1 MKTIFWKTLFCNA
14 LLLCAVLL
22 IVFGFTRSGAGVRDK
37 KPNVIVS
44 DDKPKDVVNDK
55 NPNERK
61 TLEMVFAID
70 TTGSMG
76 GLIEGAKQ
84 RVWGIV
90 NEVMQSES
98 RPNVRI
104 GLVAYR
110 DRGDR
115 YVTEVFS
122 VTDNLDAVYTTLM
135 DYRAEGGGDTP
146 ENVRRALADAVH
158 KAGWS
163 QQSDRI
169 AQVVF
174 LVGDA
179 PPHIDYQDEP
189 DTKKTAVEARRKG
202 MIVNAIQCGDI
213 SGTKEVWQ
221 EIAQH
226 GGGRYFAIP
235 QDSGVVAIVTPYD
248 EKLSA
253 LGNQIGGTYL
263 AYGRAEAQAAARA
276 SRAAAEDK
284 ITLGA
289 SSSAQADR
297 ATNKA
302 INSMPYEG
310 DFLQSLENGT
320 VKLEDVNP
328 EELPEELRKLSPAE
342 RKQEIEKRQAQ
353 RRQIRAEIRQ
363 LSKDREEFIKKERAK
378 SGQRNSFDSVVA
390 EALKAQL
397 AAKGFK

>member
-1 MKTIFWKTLFCNA
+1 MRTIFWKTLFCNA
-14 LLLCAVLL
+14 LLLFAVLL
-22 IVFGFTRSGAGVRDK
+22 IVFGFTRSGADVNDK
-37 KPNVIVS
+37 KTNETVS
-44 DDKPKDVVNDK
+44 DDKPKDFVNDK
-55 NPNERK
+55 NSNERK

-84 RVWGIV
+84 RIWGIV
-90 NEVMQSES
+90 NEVMQSGS

-115 YVTEVFS
+115 YVTEVFPM
-122 VTDNLDAVYTTLM
+122 TDNLDAVYTTLM
-135 DYRAEGGGDTP
+135 NYRAEGGGDEP

-179 PPHIDYQDEP
+179 PPHTDYQDEP
-189 DTKKTAVEARRKG
+189 DAKATAVAARRKG

-235 QDSGVVAIVTPYD
+235 QDSGVVAIATPYD

-253 LGNQIGGTYL
+253 LGNQLGGTYL
-263 AYGRAEAQAAARA
+263 AYGGAQAQDL
-276 SRAAAEDK
+276 SRATQSAAEGL
-284 ITLGA
+284 IA
-289 SSSAQADR
+289 SSAPKPAQADR
-297 ATNKA
+297 AMNKA
-302 INSMPYEG
+302 INSMSYAG

-320 VKLEDVNP
+320 VNLEDIKP
-328 EELPEELRKLSPAE
+328 EELPEELRKLPPAE

-353 RRQIRAEIRQ
+353 RRQIRAEIMQ
-363 LSKDREEFIKKERAK
+363 LSKDRAEFIKKERAK
-378 SGQRNSFDSVVA
+378 SGVRNSFDSVVA

-397 AAKGFK
+397 TAKGFK

>member
-1 MKTIFWKTLFCNA
+1 MKTFFGSLVMKAFFWNG

-22 IVFGFTRSGAGVRDK
+22 IVFGFSRSGA
-37 KPNVIVS
+37 
-44 DDKPKDVVNDK
+44 DVNDFSRSGAEQNDK
-55 NPNERK
+55 NQNEKK
-61 TLEMVFAID
+61 TLEMVFALD

-76 GLIEGAKQ
+76 GLIDGAKQ
-84 RVWGIV
+84 RIWGIV
-90 NEVMQSES
+90 NEVMQSGD
-98 RPNVRI
+98 RPNVKV

-115 YVTEVFS
+115 YVTEVFP

-146 ENVRRALADAVH
+146 EDVRRALADAVQ

-163 QQSDRI
+163 QRSDRI

-179 PPHIDYQDEP
+179 PPHTDYQDEP
-189 DTKKTAVEARRKG
+189 DTKKTAIEAKSKG
-202 MIVNAIQCGDI
+202 MIVNAVQCGTI
-213 SGTKEVWQ
+213 AGTKEVWQ
-221 EIAQH
+221 EIAQY

-235 QDSGVVAIVTPYD
+235 QDSGVVAVVTPYD
-248 EKLSA
+248 EKLGA
-253 LGNQIGGTYL
+253 LSNQLGGTYL
-263 AYGRAEAQAAARA
+263 AFGRLEAQAAARSRQAADEAKIAKSA
-276 SRAAAEDK
+276 SMEAKAERAK
-284 ITLGA
+284 
-289 SSSAQADR
+289 
-297 ATNKA
+297 NKT
-302 INSMPYEG
+302 INTMSYTG

-320 VKLEDVNP
+320 VKLEEVKP
-328 EELPEELRKLSPAE
+328 EELPEELRGLSPAE
-342 RKQEIEKRQAQ
+342 RKQEVEKRQSQ
-353 RRQIRAEIRQ
+353 RKQIRQEITQ

-378 SGQRNSFDSVVA
+378 SGARNSFDSVVA

>member
-1 MKTIFWKTLFCNA
+1 MRITFWKILFCNA
-14 LLLCAVLL
+14 LLLCAVLM
-22 IVFGFTRSGAGVRDK
+22 IAFSFTRSRTDANDK
-37 KPNVIVS
+37 KANEIAS
-44 DDKPKDVVNDK
+44 DK
-55 NPNERK
+55 NPKERK
-61 TLEMVFAID
+61 TLEMVFALD

-84 RVWGIV
+84 RIWGIV
-90 NEVMQSES
+90 NEVMQSNE
-98 RPNVRI
+98 RPNVRV

-115 YVTEVFS
+115 YVTEVFQ
-122 VTDNLDAVYTTLM
+122 VTDNLDAVYTSLM

-163 QQSDRI
+163 QQSNGI
-169 AQVVF
+169 AQVIF

-179 PPHIDYQDEP
+179 PPHTDYQDEP
-189 DTKKTAVEARRKG
+189 DTKETASEARRRG
-202 MIVNAIQCGDI
+202 MIVNAIQCGNI

-221 EIAQH
+221 EIAQY

-248 EKLSA
+248 EKLGA
-253 LGNQIGGTYL
+253 LSNQLGGTYL
-263 AYGRAEAQAAARA
+263 AYGRAEAQAVAKAKQSAAEEKIAAAAPPSARA
-276 SRAAAEDK
+276 ERAK
-284 ITLGA
+284 
-289 SSSAQADR
+289 
-297 ATNKA
+297 NKS
-302 INSMPYEG
+302 INSRSYEG

-320 VKLEDVNP
+320 VKLEELRP
-328 EELPEELRKLSPAE
+328 EELPEELRSLSPDE
-342 RKQEIEKRQAQ
+342 RKKEIEKRQAQ
-353 RRQIRAEIRQ
+353 RRQIRAEITQ
-363 LSKDREEFIKKERAK
+363 LSKDRDEFIKKERAK
-378 SGQRNSFDSVVA
+378 SGSRNSFDSVVA

>member
-1 MKTIFWKTLFCNA
+1 MRMTFWKILFCNA
-14 LLLCAVLL
+14 LLLGAVMM
-22 IVFGFTRSGAGVRDK
+22 IAFSFIRSGADADDK
-37 KPNVIVS
+37 KANEIAS
-44 DDKPKDVVNDK
+44 DK
-55 NPNERK
+55 NPKERK
-61 TLEMVFAID
+61 TLEMVFALD

-84 RVWGIV
+84 RIWGIV
-90 NEVMQSES
+90 NEVMQSDG
-98 RPNVRI
+98 RPNVRV

-115 YVTEVFS
+115 YVTEVFP
-122 VTDNLDAVYTTLM
+122 VTDNLDAVYTSLM

-163 QQSDRI
+163 RQSDRI
-169 AQVVF
+169 AQVIF

-179 PPHIDYQDEP
+179 PPHTDYQDEP
-189 DTKKTAVEARRKG
+189 DTKETASAAIRKG
-202 MIVNAIQCGDI
+202 MIVNAIQCGNI

-221 EIAQH
+221 EIAQY

-235 QDSGVVAIVTPYD
+235 QDSGVVAVVTPYD

-253 LGNQIGGTYL
+253 LSNQLGGTYL
-263 AYGRAEAQAAARA
+263 AYGRAEAQVAAKTRQVETEAKIAASAPMAARA
-276 SRAAAEDK
+276 ERAK
-284 ITLGA
+284 
-289 SSSAQADR
+289 
-297 ATNKA
+297 NKS
-302 INSMPYEG
+302 INSMSYEG

-320 VKLEDVNP
+320 VKLEELRP
-328 EELPEELRKLSPAE
+328 EELPEEFRSLSPDE
-342 RKQEIEKRQAQ
+342 RKKEIEKRQAQ
-353 RRQIRAEIRQ
+353 RRQIRAEITQ

-378 SGQRNSFDSVVA
+378 SGARNSFDSVVA
-390 EALKAQL
+390 EALKEQL